1 MRPGPSEAGC
11 FDRSAAGANP
21 FGGAWLYRGPM
32 TRLALVCLLVGSA
45 AVACASA
52 SHEGAPAQKPQAVSV
67 ALAARRPF
75 PVVYRVSGT
84 VRGTST
90 ATLSSKATG
99 AIRSVAVR
107 AGDSVRAGQ
116 VLAELEAS
124 DVRAGVA
131 RARAAVATA
140 TAARLESQNALEG
153 ARANARLSQSTH
165 ERSQAL
171 LGQQVISQAE
181 FDASE
186 ASFKS
191 ASAQAEMAQARV
203 QVATSSLAEAEAA
216 LQESQ
221 SLLGYTKVTAPF
233 TGRVL
238 ERLVDPGA
246 LASPGMPLL
255 VLSEDDRLRV
265 ETSVSESQLPG
276 LELGDSAQIDLQ
288 GHAQPLTGAVS
299 EIVPNVDPASR
310 AFVVKLDLP
319 PLSPS
324 PRPGS
329 FARVEFTL
337 AAEPRLVV
345 ASAAISRFGALDR
358 VFVVE
363 DGKARLRMVTL
374 GEAAAGVT
382 QVLSGLAEG
391 EPVVL
396 SPASEL
402 RDGSVVQVTP

>member
-1 MRPGPSEAGC
+1 
-11 FDRSAAGANP
+11 
-21 FGGAWLYRGPM
+21 M
-32 TRLALVCLLVGSA
+32 TRLALVCAFVGSA

-52 SHEGAPAQKPQAVSV
+52 SHEAAPAPKPQAVSV

-140 TAARLESQNALEG
+140 TAARLESQNALEA
-153 ARANARLSQSTH
+153 ARATARLSQSTH

-221 SLLGYTKVTAPF
+221 SLLGYTKVVAPF

-276 LELGDSAQIDLQ
+276 LKLGDSAQIDLQ
-288 GHAQPLTGAVS
+288 GHAQLAGAVS
-299 EIVPNVDPASR
+299 EIVPNVDAASR

-329 FARVEFTL
+329 FARVEFAL

-345 ASAAISRFGALDR
+345 ANAAISRFGALDR

-374 GEAAAGVT
+374 GETAAGLT